1 MNKSGWLILILML
14 SLPALTCSVFQ
25 AEDLDATATQIA
37 VEIYARMTV
46 EAPTVTFTVP
56 PTEIPTQTF
65 TPTSIPTDTPVPTD
79 THTPVP
85 TNTPEPTKPTVPTF
99 GPLVTYSEE
108 TDEDGLLSNPTDE
121 FPAGTTKI
129 YACFDYWAMDSSLRY
144 SLYWRVNGE
153 SFTEASRYWDGD
165 EEGNTCWYIW
175 RERSGALQGLPTGN
189 WEVILYLGNELAQ
202 KAEFHIGD

>member
-1 MNKSGWLILILML
+1 ML

-99 GPLVTYSEE
+99 GPLVTYSE
-108 TDEDGLLSNPTDE
+108 
-121 FPAGTTKI
+121 
-129 YACFDYWAMDSSLRY
+129 
-144 SLYWRVNGE
+144 
-153 SFTEASRYWDGD
+153 
-165 EEGNTCWYIW
+165 
-175 RERSGALQGLPTGN
+175 
-189 WEVILYLGNELAQ
+189 
-202 KAEFHIGD
+202 